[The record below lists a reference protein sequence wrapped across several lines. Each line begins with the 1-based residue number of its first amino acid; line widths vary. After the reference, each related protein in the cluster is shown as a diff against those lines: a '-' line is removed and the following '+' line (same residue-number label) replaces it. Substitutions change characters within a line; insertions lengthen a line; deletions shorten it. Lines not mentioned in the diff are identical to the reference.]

1 MDREIEFRGK
11 EIDTGKWV
19 YGSLINKFDADACCV
34 SSSYIIEKFDFS
46 IDADNNKSLYD
57 VVCLDDYFEVDEK
70 TLGQFTGLCD
80 KDGKKI
86 YEGDIV
92 EFETNVN
99 CITSELKPY
108 WKDCYEKQ
116 YALSGGSW
124 WVRKD
129 QAIVQWNSKDGMWD
143 LKVYNN
149 GRYKR
154 KSKLFTFRD
163 SDYVVV
169 GNIYDNPKLLGGGDE
184 ECDN

>member
-1 MDREIEFRGK
+1 MREIEFRIRYRDKTWYYGLPISK
-11 EIDTGKWV
+11 IKNDTV
-19 YGSLINKFDADACCV
+19 AFNAFDNSYYDLFADAT
-34 SSSYIIEKFDFS
+34 
-46 IDADNNKSLYD
+46 
-57 VVCLDDYFEVDEK
+57 
-70 TLGQFTGLCD
+70 TLGQYTGLTD
-80 KDGKKI
+80 KSGTKI
-86 YEGDIV
+86 FEGDIV

-116 YALSGGSW
+116 YALGNGTW

-154 KSKLFTFRD
+154 KSKLFTYRE
-163 SDYVVV
+163 SDYVVI
-169 GNIYDNPKLLGGGDE
+169 GNIHDNPELLGESD
-184 ECDN
+184 DN

>member
-1 MDREIEFRGK
+1 MREIEFKGK
-11 EIDTGKWV
+11 RIEDGKWI
-19 YGSLINKFDADACCV
+19 YGYYWYVEEHYANHIENKLHFIKSKNNGIDYGID
-34 SSSYIIEKFDFS
+34 IE
-46 IDADNNKSLYD
+46 
-57 VVCLDDYFEVDEK
+57 
-70 TLGQFTGLCD
+70 TLGQYTGLTD
-80 KDGKKI
+80 KNGTKI
-86 YEGDIV
+86 FEGDIV

-116 YALSGGSW
+116 YALGNGTW

-154 KSKLFTFRD
+154 KSKLFTYRE

-169 GNIYDNPKLLGGGDE
+169 GNIHDNPELLGGSDE
-184 ECDN
+184 SICD